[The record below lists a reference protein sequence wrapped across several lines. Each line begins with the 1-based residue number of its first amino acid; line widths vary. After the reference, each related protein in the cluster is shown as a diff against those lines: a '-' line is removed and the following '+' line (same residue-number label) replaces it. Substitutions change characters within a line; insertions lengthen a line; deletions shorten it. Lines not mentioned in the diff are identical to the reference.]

1 MGDDQDLLAR
11 LEHLLKEADQAGEL
25 AAIQARVAAF
35 SATEDGS
42 SDSNADGIL
51 CTREPLRHGMVG
63 QSPQMGHVYELL
75 DRLAP
80 TAVTVLVLGATG
92 TGKELIAKAL
102 HAGSTRKSKRLLA
115 ENCAAV
121 PAELLESELFGH
133 VRGSFTGAVGDR
145 AGHFVAA
152 DGGTMFLDEIG
163 EMPLAMQAK
172 LLRVLQEGEVR
183 PVGSNKTVKVDVR
196 LVAAT
201 NRDLEQACAAGEFRD
216 DLFWRLA
223 VVTMELPALRERE
236 GDVRRLVMHLLACEG
251 ESVDSSVRISEEAVA
266 LLEAQPW
273 PGNVRQL
280 ENELRRAVAL
290 STAGSDGERRIGVQD
305 LSPDLLNG

>member
-1 MGDDQDLLAR
+1 
-11 LEHLLKEADQAGEL
+11 
-25 AAIQARVAAF
+25 
-35 SATEDGS
+35 
-42 SDSNADGIL
+42 
-51 CTREPLRHGMVG
+51 
-63 QSPQMGHVYELL
+63 
-75 DRLAP
+75 
-80 TAVTVLVLGATG
+80 
-92 TGKELIAKAL
+92 
-102 HAGSTRKSKRLLA
+102 
-115 ENCAAV
+115 
-121 PAELLESELFGH
+121 
-133 VRGSFTGAVGDR
+133 
-145 AGHFVAA
+145 
-152 DGGTMFLDEIG
+152 MFLDEIG

-305 LSPDLLNG
+305 LSPDLLKG